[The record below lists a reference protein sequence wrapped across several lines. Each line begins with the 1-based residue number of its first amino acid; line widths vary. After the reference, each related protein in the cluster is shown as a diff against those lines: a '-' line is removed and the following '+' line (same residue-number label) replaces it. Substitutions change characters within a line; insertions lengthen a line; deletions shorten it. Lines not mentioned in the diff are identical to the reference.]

1 MNNIIIIFCA
11 LLINFSLMVSVLF
24 IPLLRRGF
32 FISITAFLGLGLLL
46 VIVTLRQ
53 RVGGKLKFFLIL
65 TGASAVA
72 FVASML
78 LHNLIYGLFVFFF
91 GPEFWMNIG
100 IMDEPIFF
108 FIAVLICPIA
118 FLVGV
123 IGSIIMLIK
132 EAKK

>member
-1 MNNIIIIFCA
+1 
-11 LLINFSLMVSVLF
+11 MVSVLF